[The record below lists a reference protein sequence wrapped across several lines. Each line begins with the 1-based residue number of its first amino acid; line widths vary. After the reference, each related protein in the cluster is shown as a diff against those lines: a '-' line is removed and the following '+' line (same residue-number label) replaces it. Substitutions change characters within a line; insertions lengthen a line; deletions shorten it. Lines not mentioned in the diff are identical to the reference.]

1 MDRELRV
8 LKDGALLGQVNFN
21 YDSQT
26 SGTVVIQINKVV
38 DIEHGQKA
46 VIPLYLF
53 EREFS
58 HQELYSIKEIE
69 EFDETY
75 FAALPDTRA
84 QMEDGIIQFEYH
96 PVHYRYVI
104 STTGIIGI
112 ADIYAVFS
120 ENQKELKLHSA
131 THIID
136 DTSRSSNSVESNFTL
151 MRRLCAMGSLNCPE
165 AKFARVEN
173 K

>member
-8 LKDGALLGQVNFN
+8 LKDGHLLGEINFN

-26 SGTVVIQINKVV
+26 SGTVIVVVNKVV

-46 VIPLYLF
+46 VIPLYRF

-58 HQELYSIKEIE
+58 HEELFSIKEIE
-69 EFDETY
+69 NFDETY
-75 FAALPDTRA
+75 FAALPDTKA
-84 QMEDGIIQFEYH
+84 QLEDGVIQFEYGR
-96 PVHYRYVI
+96 VHYRYVI
-104 STTGIIGI
+104 STTGIVGI
-112 ADIYAVFS
+112 ADIYADFS

-131 THIID
+131 THVGD
-136 DTSRSSNSVESNFTL
+136 DTSRPSNSVESNSTL

-165 AKFARVEN
+165 AVFARVE

>member
-8 LKDGALLGQVNFN
+8 LKDGYLLGEINFS

-26 SGTVVIQINKVV
+26 SGTVIVKVNKII
-38 DIEHGQKA
+38 DLEHGQKTVA
-46 VIPLYLF
+46 PLYLF

-58 HQELYSIKEIE
+58 HTELFSISEIMD
-69 EFDETY
+69 FDET
-75 FAALPDTRA
+75 FFKEQPDTAA
-84 QMEDGIIQFEYH
+84 QMNEGVIKFEYNL
-96 PVHYRYVI
+96 VHYRYVI

-112 ADIYAVFS
+112 ADIYADFS
-120 ENQKELKLHSA
+120 ENKKELSLHSG
-131 THIID
+131 TNID
-136 DTSRSSNSVESNFTL
+136 DDTTRSSNSVESNFTL

-165 AKFARVEN
+165 AVFARVGS